1 MEASESR
8 HRRRRNRSNPWPRRC
23 KRRDP
28 TTEGIKRRGAASI
41 SIPWLDSRRS
51 TCLIACLVGR
61 PRAGARPWPVVL
73 TGRRSGLDAAEGGVG
88 QGRACH
94 AGRRRTGRQGSG
106 GLRKSR
112 GSGCGSSSGPA
123 NHGWMGKDS
132 RFAGS
137 RHPIHDPR
145 RNTKPERPVLILF
158 RKSQHPAGCFCYPTH
173 SARKCGDGRGP
184 SRAFTR

>member
-1 MEASESR
+1 MATKISVKLDGPQGRFSTAPSLLIAR
-8 HRRRRNRSNPWPRRC
+8 QIGSN
-23 KRRDP
+23 D
-28 TTEGIKRRGAASI
+28 AASAA
-41 SIPWLDSRRS
+41 SAASYRYEARVRELHTRFENELQAVRDAY
-51 TCLIACLVGR
+51 LQEL
-61 PRAGARPWPVVL
+61 AGI
-73 TGRRSGLDAAEGGVG
+73 
-88 QGRACH
+88 
-94 AGRRRTGRQGSG
+94 GRQGSG

-132 RFAGS
+132 RFAGW

-145 RNTKPERPVLILF
+145 RNTKPERPVLIRF

-184 SRAFTR
+184 SRLLPDSFSVRTTWHPAAFSFC